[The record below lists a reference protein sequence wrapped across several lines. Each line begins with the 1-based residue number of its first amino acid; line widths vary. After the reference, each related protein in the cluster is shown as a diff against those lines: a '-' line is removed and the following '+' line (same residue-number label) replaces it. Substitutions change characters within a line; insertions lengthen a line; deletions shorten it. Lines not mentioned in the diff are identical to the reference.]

1 MRVIRFLLVIV
12 VLLVVFVIG
21 MGYLF
26 PLPDKS
32 GVETSEG
39 VPASENTTLGAL
51 SLSESEKNPGLS
63 GVYPLADGPEA
74 LAARVLLARNAE
86 ETIDAQYYIWQ
97 MDTTSFLL
105 LDELRQAAERGV
117 RVRLLLD
124 DNGIPG
130 LDDML
135 SGLNAMENF
144 EVRLYNPFTLRSPKL
159 LSYTF
164 NFSRLNHRM
173 HNKSMTADGAV
184 SVIGG
189 RNIGDIYFEFGEGAH
204 YFDFDVIAMGPV
216 AQATQETFDAYWSS
230 AAAYPAELLL
240 EDAPDGAQQ
249 VADAGA
255 AARESVDGSAYV
267 EKIRNSNLMADLT
280 SQEGFF
286 DWTEVQLLTDDPA
299 KTQKEV
305 AREDLLVRKL
315 GQILATAEEKVDLIS
330 AYFIPADE
338 GTALLTS
345 LAEKGVDTRVM
356 TNSLESNDVAPVHS
370 AYMKYRPQLLEDGVK
385 MLELRSDSP
394 NENTA
399 LVPDPLGVSSSL
411 HAKSFAIDGRRVFIG
426 SFNFDPRSASLN
438 TEMGYLIDSPE
449 IAANMAAA
457 LDDVEDY
464 YRVTFDDDGRIVWFL
479 TRDATDE
486 QFEVEPNT
494 SAFQRA
500 VVTFMS
506 WLPVEWML

>member
-1 MRVIRFLLVIV
+1 
-12 VLLVVFVIG
+12 
-21 MGYLF
+21 
-26 PLPDKS
+26 
-32 GVETSEG
+32 
-39 VPASENTTLGAL
+39 
-51 SLSESEKNPGLS
+51 
-63 GVYPLADGPEA
+63 
-74 LAARVLLARNAE
+74 
-86 ETIDAQYYIWQ
+86 
-97 MDTTSFLL
+97 
-105 LDELRQAAERGV
+105 
-117 RVRLLLD
+117 
-124 DNGIPG
+124 
-130 LDDML
+130 
-135 SGLNAMENF
+135 
-144 EVRLYNPFTLRSPKL
+144 
-159 LSYTF
+159 
-164 NFSRLNHRM
+164 
-173 HNKSMTADGAV
+173 
-184 SVIGG
+184 
-189 RNIGDIYFEFGEGAH
+189 
-204 YFDFDVIAMGPV
+204 
-216 AQATQETFDAYWSS
+216 
-230 AAAYPAELLL
+230 
-240 EDAPDGAQQ
+240 

-426 SFNFDPRSASLN
+426 SFNFDPRSAALN

-479 TRDATDE
+479 TRDETDE